1 LGATDGGAGMS
12 SQLATVAGDDIT
24 FHTQSEPTKEQIDE
38 LFASIDGLN
47 AVLSKILIRIERI
60 EERVD
65 AHDVLLSSGV
75 EVTKQRAVLI
85 AEEVRKHGHLKRPDV
100 QKLLDNCHHN
110 MALRVMK
117 EAADM
122 YSDLDL
128 TKTTAKKHWVLRVK
142 A

>member
-1 LGATDGGAGMS
+1 MK
-12 SQLATVAGDDIT
+12 
-24 FHTQSEPTKEQIDE
+24 SEHTKEQIDE
-38 LFASIDGLN
+38 LFESIDGLN
-47 AVLSKILIRIERI
+47 AALSKILIRIEKI

-65 AHDVLLSSGV
+65 AHDILLSSGV

-110 MALRVMK
+110 MALKVMK
-117 EAADM
+117 EAAAM
-122 YSDLDL
+122 YSDFEL
-128 TKTTAKKHWVLRVK
+128 TKTHVKRQWVLRVK